1 MLLSGSFHVN
11 LEKVTGGVEVIK
23 SFWLHVSTQLLYS
36 QVGKREEDIQAKV
49 QLMYEKER

>member
-1 MLLSGSFHVN
+1 MRGGLSYKIFLVASIGYLLF
-11 LEKVTGGVEVIK
+11 
-23 SFWLHVSTQLLYS
+23 S